1 MQRNNMPNSKQTLDS
16 KHKAHMVDMLRAQ
29 LEAGYDTMLEEAPID
44 RFAQMADKAQKT
56 QAERASSAN
65 GASGATG
72 GTSHNATHSKTNAK
86 TLATPR
92 PPVSIGQGDIEDAA
106 RLAREAQTVDA
117 LHKAVASF
125 DGCPLKRT
133 AKNTV
138 FADGNPNAKV
148 MFIGEGPGHD
158 EDRIGKP
165 FVGRSGK
172 LLDIMLAHIGLS
184 RKENAYITNII
195 FWRAP
200 GNRTPTADETAICR
214 PFVTRQIELIQPAI
228 IVLVGGTAAKEMLAT
243 TQGITKLR
251 GRWHGYQMHDI
262 SLPCLPLLH
271 PAYLL
276 RNPARKAETWRDLLM
291 LQEKMQEEIE
301 DTNKAMK

>member
-1 MQRNNMPNSKQTLDS
+1 MQRNNMPDS
-16 KHKAHMVDMLRAQ
+16 EHKAHMVDMLRTQ
-29 LEAGYDTMLEEAPID
+29 IDAGYDTMLEEAPID
-44 RFAQMADKAQKT
+44 RFAQMADKADKA
-56 QAERASSAN
+56 QAEKASRTN
-65 GASGATG
+65 GATD
-72 GTSHNATHSKTNAK
+72 TSSTPTNAK

-92 PPVSIGQGDIEDAA
+92 KPISIGQGDIEDAA
-106 RLAREAQTVDA
+106 RLARDAQTLDA

-138 FADGNPNAKV
+138 FADGNPNAKI

-172 LLDIMLAHIGLS
+172 LLDTMLAHIGLS

-291 LQEKMQEEIE
+291 LQEKMQETIG
-301 DTNKAMK
+301 DMK

>member
-1 MQRNNMPNSKQTLDS
+1 MPNSKQTLAS
-16 KHKAHMVDMLRAQ
+16 KHKAHMVDMLRTQ

-44 RFAQMADKAQKT
+44 RFAQMADKADKA
-56 QAERASSAN
+56 QAEKASRTN
-65 GASGATG
+65 GATD
-72 GTSHNATHSKTNAK
+72 TSSTPTNAK

-92 PPVSIGQGDIEDAA
+92 KPISIGQGDIEDAA
-106 RLAREAQTVDA
+106 RLARDAQTLDA

-138 FADGNPNAKV
+138 FADGNPNAKI

-172 LLDIMLAHIGLS
+172 LLDTMLAHIGLS

-291 LQEKMQEEIE
+291 LQEKMQETIG
-301 DTNKAMK
+301 DMK

>member
-1 MQRNNMPNSKQTLDS
+1 MQRNNMPDS
-16 KHKAHMVDMLRAQ
+16 EHKAHMVDMLRTQ
-29 LEAGYDTMLEEAPID
+29 IDAGYDTMLEEAPID
-44 RFAQMADKAQKT
+44 RFAQMADKADKA
-56 QAERASSAN
+56 QAEKASRTNGATDTSSAP
-65 GASGATG
+65 
-72 GTSHNATHSKTNAK
+72 TNAK

-92 PPVSIGQGDIEDAA
+92 KPISIGQGDIEDAA
-106 RLAREAQTVDA
+106 RLARDAQTLDA
-117 LHKAVASF
+117 LHKAVVSF

-138 FADGNPNAKV
+138 FADGNPNAKI

-172 LLDIMLAHIGLS
+172 LLDTMLAHIGLS

-243 TQGITKLR
+243 TKGITKLR

-291 LQEKMQEEIE
+291 LQEKMQETIG
-301 DTNKAMK
+301 DMK

>member
-1 MQRNNMPNSKQTLDS
+1 MTGSKQT
-16 KHKAHMVDMLRAQ
+16 KAHMVDMLRAQ
-29 LEAGYDTMLEEAPID
+29 IEAGYDTMLEEAPID
-44 RFAQMADKAQKT
+44 RFAQMADKAHKAQVEKG
-56 QAERASSAN
+56 N
-65 GASGATG
+65 GATSGASDTG
-72 GTSHNATHSKTNAK
+72 RNTNNTKNLAK
-86 TLATPR
+86 PR

-106 RLAREAQTVDA
+106 RLAREAQTLDE

-138 FADGNPNAKV
+138 FSDGMPNAQV
-148 MFIGEGPGHD
+148 MFIGEGPGYN
-158 EDRIGKP
+158 EDRLGKP
-165 FVGRSGK
+165 FVGKSGK
-172 LLDIMLAHIGLS
+172 LFDIMLAHIGLS
-184 RKENAYITNII
+184 RKENAYFTNII

-200 GNRTPTADETAICR
+200 GNRTPTPDETAICR
-214 PFVTRQIELIQPAI
+214 PFVTRQIELVQPAI
-228 IVLVGGTAAKEMLAT
+228 LVLVGGTAAKEMLAT

-301 DTNKAMK
+301 DMK

>member
-1 MQRNNMPNSKQTLDS
+1 MPDS
-16 KHKAHMVDMLRAQ
+16 EHKAHMVDMLRTQ

-44 RFAQMADKAQKT
+44 RFAQMADKAHKA
-56 QAERASSAN
+56 QAEKASRTNGATDTSSAP
-65 GASGATG
+65 
-72 GTSHNATHSKTNAK
+72 TNAK

-92 PPVSIGQGDIEDAA
+92 KPISIGQGDIEDAA
-106 RLAREAQTVDA
+106 RLARDAQTLDA

-138 FADGNPNAKV
+138 FADGNPNAKI

-172 LLDIMLAHIGLS
+172 LLDTMLAHIGLS

-243 TQGITKLR
+243 TKGITKLR

-291 LQEKMQEEIE
+291 LQEKMQETIG
-301 DTNKAMK
+301 DMK